1 MSRLAPVRGIAARAA
16 HQLPFRKAQPKM
28 PPLRPRGP
36 AVKIPFER
44 TISGAYSFAFR
55 NILSIIGI
63 GWFPYLLLCAL
74 VGGVVYQFG
83 PQWQAAFDMFGAK
96 PDPAAFKTIIMTVLP
111 LEAILAPPFIV
122 ISAMVT
128 VGIMRRALGQH
139 PGPVLIFFSLGSQ
152 VWRLIGSY
160 FLLVLLGIGMV
171 IVMAGG
177 IALAGFALDKF
188 AKTAE
193 MPAIVLLVIAAYLWC
208 VYAVIR
214 VYFFLPAVVVAENH
228 IGIRRSWHLGRGNFW
243 RIVGIFLIV
252 TIPVGLAAQTIES
265 AIFQMSG
272 ASFILQPGA
281 SPAEMRQFF
290 STLFEVLKKAWPYF
304 AAVQLLHVII
314 VSGLMSGAIAN
325 AYRFVTGGDEIAP
338 PPAKVPA

>member
-1 MSRLAPVRGIAARAA
+1 MSRLAAVRGVAAKAA
-16 HQLPFRKAQPKM
+16 LNCRSGRRN
-28 PPLRPRGP
+28 LRCRRFAGGP
-36 AVKIPFER
+36 AMKIPFER
-44 TISGAYSFAFR
+44 TISGAYRFAFT
-55 NILSIIGI
+55 NILSIVGI
-63 GWFPYLLLCAL
+63 GWFPYLLLCLFVA
-74 VGGVVYQFG
+74 GVIYQFG
-83 PQWQAAFDMFGAK
+83 PQFQALFDMFGAK
-96 PDPAAFKTIIMTVLP
+96 PDPAAVRTIMATIFP

-128 VGIMRRALGQH
+128 VGIMRKALGQH

-171 IVMAGG
+171 IVLGGG

-188 AKTAE
+188 AK
-193 MPAIVLLVIAAYLWC
+193 PAAVPVIVLLVIAAYLGC
-208 VYAVIR
+208 VYTVIR
-214 VYFFLPAVVVAENH
+214 IYFFLPAVVVAENH

-265 AIFQMSG
+265 AIFQMAG
-272 ASFILQPGA
+272 ASLFLQPGA
-281 SPAEMRQFF
+281 SPAEVHQFF
-290 STLFEVLKKAWPYF
+290 SALLDVLKKTWPYF
-304 AAVQLLHVII
+304 AAVQLLHMVL
-314 VSGLMSGAIAN
+314 VSGLMAGAVAN
-325 AYRFVTGGDEIAP
+325 AYRLVTGGDEIAP